1 MSEQPEV
8 EVLADIFEYWFSK
21 CSSWRPMV
29 GEQLMCLLCRESLF
43 GEVSGLRGLAP
54 HSILHELCT
63 QLEGATSL
71 VARELWLA
79 CERCTAGER
88 ESAACTHDLQ
98 AHVLVLDQVGRCS
111 VELTTEVEMLSRA
124 RSSWEREYCVRR
136 LDEWLGQSLG
146 WRPSERMISIP
157 GCTRCADHPL
167 RGEATVRRLPH
178 DLRHSLFELLDD
190 VEDEFAEPVAV
201 RGRERVVERGSE
213 SGSWTRGMLLSLV
226 VEGALGISALIETVV
241 DEPRARWIVEHRSLT
256 VVDVAREDA
265 IARARPVWE
274 GRLATRFDDLVAQS
288 GELASWRRGE
298 QTEHVY
304 RSPYTL
310 AACPD
315 MHWPSWLLT
324 EILAVATD
332 LRSDQYMATRDSSSD
347 SPGRAMAD
355 FDAWL
360 FERIK
365 VLPLLEHRVA
375 REVQARHG
383 ENLRRSL
390 GLRMLSEFES
400 TIFDSPR
407 PC

>member
-1 MSEQPEV
+1 
-8 EVLADIFEYWFSK
+8 
-21 CSSWRPMV
+21 
-29 GEQLMCLLCRESLF
+29 
-43 GEVSGLRGLAP
+43 
-54 HSILHELCT
+54 
-63 QLEGATSL
+63 
-71 VARELWLA
+71 
-79 CERCTAGER
+79 
-88 ESAACTHDLQ
+88 
-98 AHVLVLDQVGRCS
+98 
-111 VELTTEVEMLSRA
+111 
-124 RSSWEREYCVRR
+124 
-136 LDEWLGQSLG
+136 
-146 WRPSERMISIP
+146 
-157 GCTRCADHPL
+157 
-167 RGEATVRRLPH
+167 
-178 DLRHSLFELLDD
+178 
-190 VEDEFAEPVAV
+190 
-201 RGRERVVERGSE
+201 
-213 SGSWTRGMLLSLV
+213 MLLSLV